1 MNTFMRLAKEGRI
14 GRICKR
20 GAWIILA
27 LGTLQVA
34 IQIYAS
40 WNMYRQMQENPLG
53 GPDLNSF
60 LTYNVSYIFAS
71 IIGTIFYFLIL
82 YTAGTIIHS
91 LFVPDKNDDDGT
103 IESLN
108 DDDVT
113 ISPLASVRDSSSKS
127 DRIKDENL
135 NALSN

>member
-1 MNTFMRLAKEGRI
+1 MNTFMRLAKEGKI

-40 WNMYRQMQENPLG
+40 WNMYRQIQQNPSFQG

-60 LTYNVSYIFAS
+60 LMYNVSYIFEG

-82 YTAGTIIHS
+82 YTAGTIINS
-91 LFVPDKNDDDGT
+91 LFVPDK
-103 IESLN
+103 S

-113 ISPLASVRDSSSKS
+113 IEPLNNDGDGNIGPREE
-127 DRIKDENL
+127 DEVVTIEK
-135 NALSN
+135 

>member
-1 MNTFMRLAKEGRI
+1 MNTFMRLAKEGKI
-14 GRICKR
+14 GHICKR

-34 IQIYAS
+34 LQIYAS
-40 WNMYRQMQENPLG
+40 WNMYRQMQQNPVQG

-60 LTYNVSYIFAS
+60 LMYNVSYIFES

-82 YTAGTIIHS
+82 YTAGTIINS
-91 LFVPDKNDDDGT
+91 LFVRDK
-103 IESLN
+103 N

-113 ISPLASVRDSSSKS
+113 IEPLKNDDDVTIESREE
-127 DRIKDENL
+127 DEVVTIEK
-135 NALSN
+135 